1 MLYVQ
6 VESSSVNSLPSSKSY
21 PTVHSRH
28 HADLKYRRH
37 QKADSQ
43 SPERLRP
50 SLLTSETEEDTSVKH
65 KQAWRLKKHMLSEK
79 LEDYRQM
86 SSGQDDL
93 VASTQIMNSLSQIN
107 SQLGEV
113 LTKLSQPAS
122 TTSYPTNDPLLQM
135 RIPDRTE
142 EELHRKWQQYLG

>member
-1 MLYVQ
+1 MQ
-6 VESSSVNSLPSSKSY
+6 VDNSSINSLQSSKSY
-21 PTVHSRH
+21 PTAIHSRH
-28 HADLKYRRH
+28 HTDLNYHRQH
-37 QKADSQ
+37 KADSQ
-43 SPERLRP
+43 SSERFRP
-50 SLLTSETEEDTSVKH
+50 SLLTSETEEDTSIKH
-65 KQAWRLKKHMLSEK
+65 KQAWRHKKHKK
-79 LEDYRQM
+79 LEDHRQM

-113 LTKLSQPAS
+113 LTKLSQPTP
-122 TTSYPTNDPLLQM
+122 TTSYPSNDPLLQM

>member
-1 MLYVQ
+1 M
-6 VESSSVNSLPSSKSY
+6 N
-21 PTVHSRH
+21 
-28 HADLKYRRH
+28 YRRH
-37 QKADSQ
+37 YKADSQ

-50 SLLTSETEEDTSVKH
+50 SLLTSETEEDIGVMH
-65 KQAWRLKKHMLSEK
+65 KQAWRHKKHKLHEK
-79 LEDYRQM
+79 LEDHRQM

-113 LTKLSQPAS
+113 LTKLGQPTP
-122 TTSYPTNDPLLQM
+122 TTTYPSNDPLLQM

>member
-1 MLYVQ
+1 M
-6 VESSSVNSLPSSKSY
+6 N
-21 PTVHSRH
+21 
-28 HADLKYRRH
+28 YRRH
-37 QKADSQ
+37 HKADSQ

-50 SLLTSETEEDTSVKH
+50 SLLTSETEEDIGTH
-65 KQAWRLKKHMLSEK
+65 KQAWRHKKHKLHEK
-79 LEDYRQM
+79 LEDHRQM

-93 VASTQIMNSLSQIN
+93 VVSTQIMNSLSQIN

-113 LTKLSQPAS
+113 LTKLGQP
-122 TTSYPTNDPLLQM
+122 TPYPSNDPLLQM